1 MADVNE
7 LVTDQTL
14 TLQLLHRLSRRYQVI
29 ATVLPTQTPFPTFT
43 QARSRLLLEE
53 LNLDAC
59 DRADGSTA
67 LALELGG
74 GGPHGHDRGGGSF
87 GSDSGGDRG
96 KAPMESGGSS
106 SGGGGG
112 HPDRGRDGAGG
123 RGHGSNGAVVA
134 AVPTAGAVTTLP
146 QLAMDKRRHPGWG
159 TLHRGARLSLRP
171 GVVVSPN
178 SGGNEVADNVIEDPE
193 ASEGVDLDDRE

>member
-123 RGHGSNGAVVA
+123 RGHGSNGGRSRGRGSNGGRGHHA
-134 AVPTAGAVTTLP
+134 PSAGDGQAQTP
-146 QLAMDKRRHPGWG
+146 WMGYFAPWG
-159 TLHRGARLSLRP
+159 TPFPPAGCMPWVPPNAAGVLGPRP
-171 GVVVSPN
+171 DTP
-178 SGGNEVADNVIEDPE
+178 
-193 ASEGVDLDDRE
+193 